1 MVPVTALIA
10 VLMMLAGVVLAAT
23 AVYCRAGRGAG
34 ARFWVDAASD
44 HQRSGHR
51 YAESAVLVVLPLL
64 AQLLLVAGALVG
76 LFAIDGLREL
86 GLGPLIAVVVIAEI
100 IVMGVMLA
108 ATSYRTV
115 MPLWVY
121 PSWLRPRRR
130 QERGQIR
137 AR

>member
-1 MVPVTALIA
+1 MEPATALIA
-10 VLMMLAGVVLAAT
+10 VLMMLAGVVLAAG
-23 AVYCRAGRGAG
+23 AVYCRVGRGAG
-34 ARFWVDAASD
+34 ARFWVDSAPD
-44 HQRSGHR
+44 LQRSGHR
-51 YAESAVLVVLPLL
+51 YAESAVLVVMPLL

-76 LFAIDGLREL
+76 LFAIDALREL

-100 IVMGVMLA
+100 AVMGVLLA
-108 ATSYRTV
+108 VTSYRTV

-130 QERGQIR
+130 QERDQIR